1 MKDMYRIGHSNDT
14 HALVRGRK
22 LVLGAVEIPFELG
35 LLGHSDADVVLHCV
49 AESILG
55 ALALGDL
62 GEMFSDKDPKYEN
75 IASSYFVDEVY
86 KIMDQMNYEINN
98 IDIIIYIEKPNLVPY
113 KQKMR
118 QNIAS
123 LLHTDIN
130 NVNVK
135 ATRREGLGYI
145 GNMEG
150 ISAEA
155 VVLLR
160 RKEIMKL

>member
-1 MKDMYRIGHSNDT
+1 MYRIGHSNDT
-14 HALVRGRK
+14 HALVKGRK
-22 LVLGAVEIPFELG
+22 LILGGVEIPFELG
-35 LLGHSDADVVLHCV
+35 LLGHSDADVVLHAV

-75 IASSYFVDEVY
+75 MNSSYFVDEVY
-86 KIMDQMNYEINN
+86 KIMDKKGYEINN
-98 IDIIIYIEKPNLVPY
+98 IDIIIFIEKPNLVKY
-113 KQKMR
+113 KPLMR
-118 QNIAS
+118 QNIAA

-150 ISAEA
+150 ISAES
-155 VVLLR
+155 VVMLK
-160 RKEIMKL
+160 RKEIVKL